1 MVLYQWV
8 TPSCPIA
15 RLDGIARWESLSIY
29 RPEPSSK
36 WLLFSC
42 ASSQVMAY

>member
-8 TPSCPIA
+8 TPS
-15 RLDGIARWESLSIY
+15 LDGTARWESLSIY
-29 RPEPSSK
+29 RPEPPSK
-36 WLLFSC
+36 WLLFSR